1 MTWHLEPITLHARR
15 YVEGESF
22 EARDKYATIVT
33 VQILNGSMAYLSGM
47 LSDGERITIRKEDI
61 AQLGEMLRLQY
72 GILVIHAERRS
83 QAREYDT
90 SPAPLR

>member
-15 YVEGESF
+15 YVAGESF

-47 LSDGERITIRKEDI
+47 LSDGERSPIRKEDI
-61 AQLGEMLRLQY
+61 EELGAMLRSRY
-72 GILVIHAERRS
+72 DIKVIHAERRS
-83 QAREYDT
+83 KAREYDT